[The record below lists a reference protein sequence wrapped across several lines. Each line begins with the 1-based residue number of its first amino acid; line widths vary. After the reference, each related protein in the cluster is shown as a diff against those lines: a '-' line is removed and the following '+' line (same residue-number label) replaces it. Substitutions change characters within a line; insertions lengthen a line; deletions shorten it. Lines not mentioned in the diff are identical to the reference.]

1 MATIEDVAKEA
12 GVSPSTVSRALSRP
26 DMVSQDTRDRI
37 LAIAH
42 QLGYQA
48 IQQARQVKQ
57 QAATPIAL
65 LVTDLEN
72 PFYATLAKGVQAV
85 ADQHGCNVLLYDT
98 EEDELKEERFLK
110 LALQQKIQGLLIV
123 PTRGTLGHLKELG
136 EVPVVELDCA
146 SGFSGVG
153 QVLAENVRGTV
164 LAIDH
169 LISLGHRRIAFVGGP
184 PDMSSTAERLEGYQ
198 QALALAGLPRDPRW
212 VAYGYG
218 LESGANEV
226 TRKLMNLP
234 KDARPTAIF
243 VGNADMM
250 IGTLTALQDLKLSVP
265 GDVSLVG
272 FDDPPWAKVMNPPLT
287 VVAQSPYEMGRVAC
301 GILMQNLQREFVL
314 PPLNIRL
321 PTQLVVR
328 GSTGRIK

>member
-1 MATIEDVAKEA
+1 
-12 GVSPSTVSRALSRP
+12 
-26 DMVSQDTRDRI
+26 MVSQDTRDRI
-37 LAIAH
+37 LAVAH

-48 IQQARQVKQ
+48 IQQARLVKQ
-57 QAATPIAL
+57 QASTSIAL

-110 LALQQKIQGLLIV
+110 VAMQQKIQGLLIV
-123 PTRGTLGHLKELG
+123 PTKGTLNHLKELA

-164 LAIDH
+164 LAMDH
-169 LISLGHRRIAFVGGP
+169 LISLGHKKIGFIGGP

-198 QALALAGLPRDPRW
+198 QALALAGLLRDPRW
-212 VAYGYG
+212 ITYGYG
-218 LESGANEV
+218 LESGAAEV
-226 TRKLMNLP
+226 TRKLMALP
-234 KDARPTAIF
+234 KEPRPTALF

-250 IGTLTALQDLKLSVP
+250 IGTLTALQDLKLKVP
-265 GDVSLVG
+265 QDVSVVG
-272 FDDPPWAKVMNPPLT
+272 FDDPPWAKILQPPLT

-321 PTQLVVR
+321 PTQLIVR
-328 GSTGRIK
+328 GSTERLR